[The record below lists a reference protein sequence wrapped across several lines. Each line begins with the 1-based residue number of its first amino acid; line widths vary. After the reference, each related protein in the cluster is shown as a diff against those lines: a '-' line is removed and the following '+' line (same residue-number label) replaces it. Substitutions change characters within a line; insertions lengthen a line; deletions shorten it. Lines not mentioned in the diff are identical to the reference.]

1 MFTRSPEFLRHLTK
15 STPLDESVHLE
26 EVAERAE
33 SFSGADLESLFR
45 EAALNAILMGDKE
58 RLDSADLEAAFEK
71 VGPSIDEATLA
82 RFRGIVIS

>member
-1 MFTRSPEFLRHLTK
+1 M
-15 STPLDESVHLE
+15 HLE
-26 EVAERAE
+26 DIAERAA

-71 VGPSIDEATLA
+71 VGPSIDDATLA

>member
-1 MFTRSPEFLRHLTK
+1 M
-15 STPLDESVHLE
+15 HLE

-45 EAALNAILMGDKE
+45 EAALSAISRDGE
-58 RLDSADLEAAFEK
+58 RLGSADLEAAFEK